1 MKKHFKEYE
10 ELCFTDDYMFC
21 MILTTRLDLCKELL
35 ELILDIKIRKVE
47 IAEQQKNVDITYD
60 GKGVRFDVYVDDA
73 ETLFMILKCRRQDRK
88 TCLNEPDIIRE

>member
-60 GKGVRFDVYVDDA
+60 GRVSDLMYMSMMQK
-73 ETLFMILKCRRQDRK
+73 TLFMILKCRRQDRK